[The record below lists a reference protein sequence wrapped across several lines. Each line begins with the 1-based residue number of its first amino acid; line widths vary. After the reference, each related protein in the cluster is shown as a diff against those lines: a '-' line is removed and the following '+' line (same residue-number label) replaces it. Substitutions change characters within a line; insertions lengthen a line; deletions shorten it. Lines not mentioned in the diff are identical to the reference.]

1 MGVPSVSH
9 TRLMLRCLG
18 PVSAGFPSPAQGYED
33 EPLDLNELLIRHP
46 AATFFFRVRGDSLKA
61 EGIRDG
67 SLLVVDR
74 SRTPSPGVIVVADW
88 NGEREVCRM
97 PAFLDGGEELVVW
110 GVVTAVITR
119 LRP

>member
-1 MGVPSVSH
+1 MGVPSLSRTSFV
-9 TRLMLRCLG
+9 LRSLG
-18 PVSAGFPSPAQGYED
+18 SVSAGFPSPAQGYED

-74 SRTPSPGVIVVADW
+74 SRTPGPGVIVVADW

-97 PAFLDGGEELVVW
+97 PSFLDGGESLVVW